1 MLLYVGK
8 VQVTVLLLPY
18 RFQNRR
24 NYRNVRHIHSTHAFT
39 CSGFTVIINMLDSKD
54 QQTLQKHY
62 LPFVYI
68 FFALDLFY
76 TNTQVTTRKYSTVTC
91 NTKLRKILKIGAF
104 TQNTN
109 IVINHL
115 DFHMKACNLYRL
127 IIDSSIIMVMRNTLK
142 YYTQKN
148 TC

>member
-1 MLLYVGK
+1 MLQYVGK
-8 VQVTVLLLPY
+8 VHVTVLLLSY

-24 NYRNVRHIHSTHAFT
+24 NYRNARHIHSTHAFT
-39 CSGFTVIINMLDSKD
+39 CSGFTVNINRLDSKD
-54 QQTLQKHY
+54 LQTLQNTIY
-62 LPFVYI
+62 RLSI
-68 FFALDLFY
+68 SSY
-76 TNTQVTTRKYSTVTC
+76 TNTQVMTRKYSTVTW

-142 YYTQKN
+142 YNTQNN